1 VGRHGGN
8 EFISLFTGISARL
21 MYYAVLPFN
30 VQAFTKLVLLI
41 GSWNCDRLFTGQRD
55 IKTKALGV
63 WDGQCK
69 DPAHGKVA
77 LVEDRVLRVAF
88 LSHDRGLGE
97 AVARALG
104 NGFVLVTAWARQA
117 ADLLSTVSS
126 SDVLFLD
133 LRPSDYQTEEEGL
146 RRLEEVC
153 AQLDHPPILVLCD
166 TENRDLTLRAT
177 VAGAIDCVPNTPNI
191 VELRVLLRRAYRVF
205 DAERELRRIRF
216 DETRH
221 GHLHDL
227 LGSSPAMLDLFAMVR
242 RVGPCDVNV
251 HITGETGTGKELLAR
266 ALHELGPRSSGPMV
280 AFSCANLPESL
291 VEDELFG
298 HEKGA
303 FTGAIHFRQGRIEGA
318 NHGTLFL
325 DEIGDMGLGLQPK
338 LLRVLQ
344 EKSFE
349 RIGGNKTI
357 AADVR
362 VICAT
367 NRNLREMV
375 AQGKFRED
383 LYYRLNVVELQLP
396 ALRERRDDIP
406 FLVHHFIK
414 KSAERFNKK
423 ELRVTQAA
431 MNALEQYHWP
441 GNVRELENAIQR
453 AMVLA
458 DGNALE
464 LSHLPS
470 LLREASASL
479 PVQLPH
485 NVLPNAEE
493 EAGDDELTPPS
504 NSSYEEQTR
513 QFRRNLVIRTLQ
525 QNGWR
530 KAETARA
537 LGVARGYLHRLIN
550 QLDIKQE
557 SESRVDKPLQ
567 RRPIA
572 PVM

>member
-1 VGRHGGN
+1 MLRTTWLQHT
-8 EFISLFTGISARL
+8 EE
-21 MYYAVLPFN
+21 
-30 VQAFTKLVLLI
+30 LLQ
-41 GSWNCDRLFTGQRD
+41 T
-55 IKTKALGV
+55 
-63 WDGQCK
+63 
-69 DPAHGKVA
+69 
-77 LVEDRVLRVAF
+77 
-88 LSHDRGLGE
+88 
-97 AVARALG
+97 
-104 NGFVLVTAWARQA
+104 
-117 ADLLSTVSS
+117 LST

-133 LRPSDYQTEEEGL
+133 LRSSNDDTEEESL

-153 AQLDHPPILVLCD
+153 AQPGHPPALVLCD
-166 TENRDLTLRAT
+166 TEDRDFTMRAT
-177 VAGAIDCVPNTPNI
+177 LAGAVDCVPITPNVI
-191 VELRVLLRRAYRVF
+191 ELRVLLRRAYRVF
-205 DAERELRRIRF
+205 DAERELQRIRS
-216 DETRH
+216 EESRH

-227 LGSSPAMLDLFAMVR
+227 LGCSPAMLELFAMVR

-266 ALHELGPRSSGPMV
+266 AIHQMGPRSSSPMV

-303 FTGAIHFRQGRIEGA
+303 FTGALHLRQGRIEGA

-349 RIGGNKTI
+349 RIGSNKTI

-375 AQGKFRED
+375 ARGTFRED
-383 LYYRLNVVELQLP
+383 LYYRLNVVELHLP
-396 ALRERRDDIP
+396 PLRERRDDISL
-406 FLVHHFIK
+406 LVHHFIK

-423 ELRVTQAA
+423 ELRVTPAA

-453 AMVLA
+453 AIVLA
-458 DGNALE
+458 DGQTLE

-470 LLREASASL
+470 LLRETAGTL

-485 NVLPNAEE
+485 NVVAMPAGEE
-493 EAGDDELTPPS
+493 TGSEDELTPPV
-504 NSSYEEQTR
+504 NSSYEEQIR
-513 QFRRNLVIRTLQ
+513 QFKRSLVVRTLQ

-557 SESRVDKPLQ
+557 NEAPMDKQGQ
-567 RRPIA
+567 RRPVI